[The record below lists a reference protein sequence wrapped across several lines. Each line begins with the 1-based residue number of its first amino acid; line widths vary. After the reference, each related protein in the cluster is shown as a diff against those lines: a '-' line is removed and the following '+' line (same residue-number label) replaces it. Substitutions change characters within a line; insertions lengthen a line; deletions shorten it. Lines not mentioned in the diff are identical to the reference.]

1 MLAKAI
7 EQKSSRRLEY
17 RWLYPFV
24 MSQFLDETS
33 VGQSF
38 LRSRAAPTRPKSEK
52 PRKSREGKRSKR
64 LKRQQPERKE
74 KYRKRQCRA
83 NHEQHHELS
92 KLSATHDVQHQRSG
106 KKFHGGASQCPD
118 ARRRNDAIEIVVLI
132 AGCGVSGYAGKNLF
146 SYRSQSASASRF
158 TAGAANRR
166 SRLAIVSTGR
176 NRLFQVP
183 VPP

>member
-1 MLAKAI
+1 MRLTSQLSVFKQAQARGMR
-7 EQKSSRRLEY
+7 QK
-17 RWLYPFV
+17 RWA
-24 MSQFLDETS
+24 T
-33 VGQSF
+33 
-38 LRSRAAPTRPKSEK
+38 
-52 PRKSREGKRSKR
+52 RKSREGKRSKR
-64 LKRQQPERKE
+64 LKRLQPERKE